1 MDDLIAL
8 FDLDGTLVDYDKG
21 MFESL
26 NDLQSEHEPPLTFE
40 RMHNLPS
47 AYERR
52 RKLVCKI
59 PGWWLSLKE
68 FKLGFDVLRMAIDLG
83 FQPNILTKGPLHSP
97 NAWKEKEEW
106 CQTHVTPLYEDF
118 GMNIVTEKSMV
129 YGRVLVD
136 DFPPYIW
143 RWLKKRPRGL
153 VIMPAHVYNQDA
165 ELPNIIR
172 YDGTN
177 GEQVLRALVMAKNR
191 QEKEVV
197 DYNGNASR

>member
-97 NAWKEKEEW
+97 NAWKEKVEW

>member
-97 NAWKEKEEW
+97 NAWKEKVEW

-143 RWLKKRPRGL
+143 RWLQKRPRGL